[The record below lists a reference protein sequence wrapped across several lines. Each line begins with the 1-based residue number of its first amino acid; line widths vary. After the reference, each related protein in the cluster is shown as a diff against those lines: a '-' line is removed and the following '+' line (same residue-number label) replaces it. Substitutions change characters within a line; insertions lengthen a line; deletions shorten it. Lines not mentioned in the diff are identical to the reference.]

1 MKVAS
6 LHLPP
11 CLSSPSDPACAG
23 LCACGGGGGGGA
35 SLKEEDLSQRLVHL
49 VADSLKAYCSQD
61 AHAHVCH
68 GACGGYAPLRALW
81 FYSQ

>member
-11 CLSSPSDPACAG
+11 CLSSLSDPACAAP
-23 LCACGGGGGGGA
+23 CAYGGGGGGA
-35 SLKEEDLSQRLVHL
+35 SLKEEDLSRHLVPL

-61 AHAHVCH
+61 AHARVCH
-68 GACGGYAPLRALW
+68 GACGAYAPLRALW